1 MSQLEIVV
9 MNLVINAQDAM
20 PDGGLLRV
28 TTGRQEQNL
37 KRFAVLTVSDTG
49 RGMTPEIRA
58 RIFEPFFTTK
68 DTGKGTGLG
77 LSTTY
82 DIVQRSGG
90 HIEVESQPDHGT
102 QFRVYLP
109 ETTAAQERATAPL
122 RPMPPVGGRE
132 TILLAE
138 DEAGIRAMTRAYLEA
153 LGYHVIEA
161 ADGREA
167 VRISGE
173 YEGAI
178 DLVLTD
184 VEMPILRGDA
194 AVSAIRERRG
204 GVKALYITGYSK
216 DHMAGDAGDV
226 LYKPFEFPE
235 LGRRVR
241 FVLDSDAATR
251 SCA

>member
-1 MSQLEIVV
+1 
-9 MNLVINAQDAM
+9 
-20 PDGGLLRV
+20 
-28 TTGRQEQNL
+28 
-37 KRFAVLTVSDTG
+37 
-49 RGMTPEIRA
+49 
-58 RIFEPFFTTK
+58 
-68 DTGKGTGLG
+68 
-77 LSTTY
+77 
-82 DIVQRSGG
+82 VQGCGG
-90 HIEVESQPDHGT
+90 HIEVESEPNQGS

-109 ETTAAQERATAPL
+109 ETTAAQEPTTAALSPI
-122 RPMPPVGGRE
+122 PPVGGGE

-138 DEAGIRAMTRAYLEA
+138 DEAGIRAMTRAYLEG

-161 ADGREA
+161 DDGREA

-184 VEMPILRGDA
+184 VDMPVLRGDA
-194 AVSAIRERRG
+194 AVSAIRKQRA
-204 GVKALYITGYSK
+204 GVKALYITGYSE
-216 DHMAGDAGDV
+216 DHMTGGAGDV